1 MNINKCVFIIINIF
15 AIINYINIK
24 KKYMVK
30 LDKIY
35 TRGGDKGKTSL
46 GNGERVNK
54 NSIRVEAFGTVDE
67 TNAVLGIAIVN
78 LKSPLKEMI
87 FRIQNDLFDLGA
99 DLCVPD
105 NKKLD
110 YEPLRVNQFQ
120 VNRLEEEIDTMNSN
134 LDTLKSF
141 ILPGGTLESAYLHLA
156 RTTARKAER
165 LMVELSHKENINPI
179 SIKYINRLSDHLF
192 VIARLVN
199 KHNNQPDILWVPGK
213 SRK

>member
-1 MNINKCVFIIINIF
+1 MFIIINNF
-15 AIINYINIK
+15 AIVYYINIK
-24 KKYMVK
+24 KNYMVK

-46 GNGERVNK
+46 GNGERIDK

-67 TNAVLGIAIVN
+67 ANSVLGIAIIN
-78 LKSPLKEMI
+78 LKSPFKEMI
-87 FRIQNDLFDLGA
+87 FRIQNELFDLGA
-99 DLCVPD
+99 DLCVPE

-110 YEPLRVNQFQ
+110 YEPLRITQFQ
-120 VNRLEEEIDTMNSN
+120 VDRLEKEIDTMNSSLN
-134 LDTLKSF
+134 TLKSF
-141 ILPGGTLESAYLHLA
+141 ILPGGTLESSYLHLA

-165 LMVELSHKENINPI
+165 LMVTLSQKENINPI

-199 KHNNQPDILWVPGK
+199 KDNKQPDILWVPGK

>member
-1 MNINKCVFIIINIF
+1 MFIIINYF

-46 GNGERVNK
+46 GNGERVDK

-110 YEPLRVNQFQ
+110 YEPLRINQFQ
-120 VNRLEEEIDTMNSN
+120 VDRLEEEIDTMNSN
-134 LDTLKSF
+134 LDSLKSF

-199 KHNNQPDILWVPGK
+199 KDNNEPDVLWVPGK

>member
-1 MNINKCVFIIINIF
+1 VFIIINYF

-46 GNGERVNK
+46 GNGERVDK

-110 YEPLRVNQFQ
+110 YEPLRINQFQ
-120 VNRLEEEIDTMNSN
+120 VDRLEEEIDTMNSN
-134 LDTLKSF
+134 LDSLKSF

-199 KHNNQPDILWVPGK
+199 KDNNEPDVLWVPGK

>member
-1 MNINKCVFIIINIF
+1 
-15 AIINYINIK
+15 
-24 KKYMVK
+24 MVK

-46 GNGERVNK
+46 GNGERVDK

-110 YEPLRVNQFQ
+110 YEPLRINQFQ
-120 VNRLEEEIDTMNSN
+120 VDRLEEEIDTMNSN
-134 LDTLKSF
+134 LDSLKSF
-141 ILPGGTLESAYLHLA
+141 ILPAPNVLVRREEDTITYDKSFDLSIAIQLSATIWLEGRECSSNMH
-156 RTTARKAER
+156 
-165 LMVELSHKENINPI
+165 
-179 SIKYINRLSDHLF
+179 
-192 VIARLVN
+192 
-199 KHNNQPDILWVPGK
+199 
-213 SRK
+213 

>member
-1 MNINKCVFIIINIF
+1 MFIIINNF
-15 AIINYINIK
+15 AIVYYINIK
-24 KKYMVK
+24 KNYMVK

-46 GNGERVNK
+46 GNGERVDK

-67 TNAVLGIAIVN
+67 SNSVLGIAIIN
-78 LKSPLKEMI
+78 LKSPFKEMV

-99 DLCVPD
+99 DLCVPE

-110 YEPLRVNQFQ
+110 YEPLRITQFQ
-120 VNRLEEEIDTMNSN
+120 VDRLEKEIDTMNSRLN
-134 LDTLKSF
+134 TLKSF
-141 ILPGGTLESAYLHLA
+141 ILPGGTLESSYLHLA

-165 LMVELSHKENINPI
+165 LMVTLSQKENINPI

-192 VIARLVN
+192 VLARLVN
-199 KHNNQPDILWVPGK
+199 KDNNQPDILWVPGK

>member
-1 MNINKCVFIIINIF
+1 MFIIINNF
-15 AIINYINIK
+15 AIVYYINIK
-24 KKYMVK
+24 KNYMVK

-46 GNGERVNK
+46 GNGERVDK

-67 TNAVLGIAIVN
+67 SNSVLGIAIIN
-78 LKSPLKEMI
+78 LKSPFKEMV

-99 DLCVPD
+99 DLCVPE

-110 YEPLRVNQFQ
+110 YEPLRITQFQ
-120 VNRLEEEIDTMNSN
+120 VDRLEKEIDIMNSRLN
-134 LDTLKSF
+134 TLKSF
-141 ILPGGTLESAYLHLA
+141 ILPGGTLESSYLHLA
-156 RTTARKAER
+156 RTTTRKAER
-165 LMVELSHKENINPI
+165 LMVELSQKENINPI

-192 VIARLVN
+192 VLARLVN
-199 KHNNQPDILWVPGK
+199 KDNNQPDILWVPGK

>member
-1 MNINKCVFIIINIF
+1 
-15 AIINYINIK
+15 
-24 KKYMVK
+24 MVK

-46 GNGERVNK
+46 GNGERVDK

-105 NKKLD
+105 NKKID
-110 YEPLRVNQFQ
+110 YEPLRINQFQ
-120 VNRLEEEIDTMNSN
+120 VDRLEEEIDTMNSN
-134 LDTLKSF
+134 LDSLKSF

-199 KHNNQPDILWVPGK
+199 KDNNEPDVLWVPGK

>member
-1 MNINKCVFIIINIF
+1 
-15 AIINYINIK
+15 
-24 KKYMVK
+24 MVK

-46 GNGERVNK
+46 GNGERVDK

-110 YEPLRVNQFQ
+110 YEPLRINQFQ
-120 VNRLEEEIDTMNSN
+120 VDRLEEEIDTMNSN
-134 LDTLKSF
+134 LDSLKSF

-156 RTTARKAER
+156 RTTVSI
-165 LMVELSHKENINPI
+165 VETSSITLKENINPI
-179 SIKYINRLSDHLF
+179 HNALDSIFIHSSTRFSK
-192 VIARLVN
+192 
-199 KHNNQPDILWVPGK
+199 
-213 SRK
+213 